1 MRSIAFLVVIGFMIT
16 ACDDS
21 RVYEQNYDFSE
32 RYWLMAEK
40 PSFDFTIQDTTLHY
54 NLFCNIRNSVAYPYS
69 RIFIRYSLQDSSKN
83 ELKNE
88 MITSFLFDEKT
99 GKPFGSSG
107 LGDIYDQQ
115 PELLRDFKFNTPGTY
130 SITFEQ
136 FMRTDTLQGVLA
148 VGVRVE
154 TSAEK
159 K

>member
-1 MRSIAFLVVIGFMIT
+1 MRSIAFLAVIAFMFT

-21 RVYEQNYDFSE
+21 RVYEKNHDFSE
-32 RYWLMAEK
+32 RYWLISEK
-40 PSFDFTIQDTTLHY
+40 PSFDFTIQDTALRY
-54 NLFCNIRNSVAYPYS
+54 NLFCNIRNSVTYPYS

-88 MITSFLFDEKT
+88 MLTSFLFDEKT

-115 PELLRDFKFNTPGTY
+115 PELLRSFKFNTLGTY

-154 TSAEK
+154 TSTEEK
-159 K
+159 

>member
-1 MRSIAFLVVIGFMIT
+1 MRSIAFLVVIGLMIT

-21 RVYEQNYDFSE
+21 RLYEKNFDFSE
-32 RYWLMAEK
+32 RYWLMAER
-40 PSFDFTIQDTTLHY
+40 PSFEFTIQDTTLHY

-99 GKPFGSSG
+99 GEPLGSSG

-115 PELLRDFKFNTPGTY
+115 PELLKDFKFSTPGKY

-148 VGVRVE
+148 VGLRVE
-154 TSAEK
+154 TSVEK

>member
-21 RVYEQNYDFSE
+21 RVYEKNYDFRE
-32 RYWLMAEK
+32 RYWLIAEK

-54 NLFCNIRNSVAYPYS
+54 NLLCNIRNSVAYPYS
-69 RIFIRYSLQDSSKN
+69 RIFIHYSLQDSSKN

-99 GKPFGSSG
+99 GKPLGSSG

-115 PELLRDFKFNTPGTY
+115 LGLLQNYKFNTPGTY